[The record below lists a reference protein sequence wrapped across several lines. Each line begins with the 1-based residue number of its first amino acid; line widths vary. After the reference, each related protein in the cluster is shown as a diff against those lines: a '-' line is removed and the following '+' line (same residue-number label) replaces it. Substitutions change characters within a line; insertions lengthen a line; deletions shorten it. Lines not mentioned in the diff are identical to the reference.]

1 MSGYK
6 FWTNVG
12 VALASLSAGM
22 AAAQAVTNI
31 TAASPC
37 VVSYSG
43 ADPAAGNWLLL
54 SVQGMT
60 ELDRRLIR
68 ILSVDTAANTLVLED
83 VDAIGYHAF
92 VSGSFQVV
100 TFDRTFNTLSEPS
113 PTGGEAIFEDTTLIH
128 DSKDSQAIVSSTP
141 EGYGFLSVWEP
152 GNAALVEANRAFVTK
167 TPRCVLVTFADNS
180 KYAFVA
186 TIAAPMAPG
195 ASGRKVTTP
204 VNFALQNTGTNY
216 AT

>member
-12 VALASLSAGM
+12 VALASLAAGM
-22 AAAQAVTNI
+22 SAAQTITNI
-31 TAASPC
+31 SAASPC
-37 VVSYSG
+37 VLSYSG
-43 ADPAAGNWLLL
+43 ADPAAASWLLL
-54 SVQGMT
+54 NVQGMT

-68 ILSVDTAANTLVLED
+68 ILSVDTAANTLVLEG

-100 TFDRTFNTLSEPS
+100 TFDRTFNTLSEPNS
-113 PTGGEAIFEDTTLIH
+113 TGGDAIFEDTTLMH
-128 DSKDSQAIVSSTP
+128 DPKDSQSVVSSTP
-141 EGYGFLSVWEP
+141 EGYGFLSIWEP
-152 GNAALVEANRAFVTK
+152 GNAALVECNRAFVSK
-167 TPRCVLVTFADNS
+167 TPRCVLVTFADGA

-186 TIAAPMAPG
+186 TVAAPMAPG
-195 ASGRKVTTP
+195 ASGRKVTTKIE
-204 VNFALQNTGTNY
+204 FALQNTGTNY